1 MIYYANIL
9 DIRINMNLKKKPKS
23 GNEVPA
29 DTEKDGVTPTPA
41 EKAEEVKNAELAEN
55 AEIAAAAAAGTLENG
70 EEVSA
75 PQAADGKPPVYGDK
89 VLTKKQRQRRTA
101 LRWTLMIFGIIL
113 MSFSVYFFQTPNDV
127 TLGGIAGVALVISQ
141 LIPEPVNQY
150 LTYDVLLAIINV
162 IILIIGFIILGKQCT
177 VRTIFCSILYTGIIM
192 LFEQLEII
200 KLINEAVGNY
210 DQDGNLM
217 KTLTDQPFLEL
228 VYAILL
234 FGIGGAI
241 VFNCGS
247 SSGGTDIIA
256 LILKKF
262 TKLNVGMSLMI
273 IDMIVV
279 CVSFIT
285 FQNVTAGLF
294 CVLGLFT
301 KSFLLDGVIE
311 SIGKTK
317 YLTIITENPEKIAE
331 YILKVINHGYTM
343 YDAEGGYT
351 HKKKKVLVTVCK
363 RSEALKIKMKI
374 HQEDPT
380 SFVII
385 TDANEILGK
394 GFGGTL

>member
-1 MIYYANIL
+1 MKSK
-9 DIRINMNLKKKPKS
+9 DKENLT
-23 GNEVPA
+23 EVPEA
-29 DTEKDGVTPTPA
+29 DSAEDSAPVTEETGSA
-41 EKAEEVKNAELAEN
+41 ETAEN
-55 AEIAAAAAAGTLENG
+55 AEIAAAAAAGVLENG
-70 EEVSA
+70 EPVLC
-75 PQAADGKPPVYGDK
+75 PQVADGKPHVYGDK
-89 VLTKKQRQRRTA
+89 VLTKAQQRKRSV
-101 LRWTLMIFGIIL
+101 LRWVILIFGIIM
-113 MSFSVYFFQTPNDV
+113 MSCSVYFFQTPNDF
-127 TLGGIAGVALVISQ
+127 TLGGIAGIAVILESFIKPLAPFFTQ
-141 LIPEPVNQY
+141 GVIM
-150 LTYDVLLAIINV
+150 AIINV
-162 IILIIGFIILGKQCT
+162 ALLIIGLIILGKQCT
-177 VRTIFCSILYTGIIM
+177 VRTIFCSLFYTAFIW
-192 LFEQLEII
+192 LFEYLDVIGAI
-200 KLINEAVGNY
+200 NTAIGRVNEAGVA
-210 DQDGNLM
+210 LRS
-217 KTLTDQPFLEL
+217 LTDEPLLEL

-234 FGIGGAI
+234 FGIGGAL
-241 VFNCGS
+241 VFNCGA

-262 TKLNVGMSLMI
+262 TNINVGMALMI

-279 CVSFIT
+279 LVSFYT
-285 FQNVTAGLF
+285 FDVDKGLF
-294 CVLGLFT
+294 SVLGLFT

-374 HQEDPT
+374 HQEDPA

>member
-1 MIYYANIL
+1 M
-9 DIRINMNLKKKPKS
+9 KS
-23 GNEVPA
+23 K
-29 DTEKDGVTPTPA
+29 DKEKLAEASEAKAEDTPA
-41 EKAEEVKNAELAEN
+41 PVTEEKSDAELAEN
-55 AEIAAAAAAGTLENG
+55 AEIAAAAAAGTLESG
-70 EEVSA
+70 EPA
-75 PQAADGKPPVYGDK
+75 PSPQVADGKPVVYGDK
-89 VLTKKQRQRRTA
+89 VLTKAQQRKRSV
-101 LRWTLMIFGIIL
+101 LRWVVLICGIIM
-113 MSFSVYFFQTPNDV
+113 MSCSVYFFQTPNDF
-127 TLGGIAGVALVISQ
+127 TLGGIAGIAIILESFIKPLAPFFTQGVIM
-141 LIPEPVNQY
+141 
-150 LTYDVLLAIINV
+150 AIINV
-162 IILIIGFIILGKQCT
+162 ALLIIGLIILGKQCT
-177 VRTIFCSILYTGIIM
+177 IRTIFCSLFYTAFIW
-192 LFEQLEII
+192 LFEYLDVIGAI
-200 KLINEAVGNY
+200 NTAIGRVNEAGVA
-210 DQDGNLM
+210 LRS
-217 KTLTDQPFLEL
+217 LTDEPLLEL

-234 FGIGGAI
+234 FGIGGAL
-241 VFNCGS
+241 VFNCGA

-262 TKLNVGMSLMI
+262 TNINVGMALMI

-279 CVSFIT
+279 IISFYT
-285 FQNVTAGLF
+285 FDVDKGLF
-294 CVLGLFT
+294 SVLGLFT

-374 HQEDPT
+374 HQEDPS

>member
-1 MIYYANIL
+1 M
-9 DIRINMNLKKKPKS
+9 KS
-23 GNEVPA
+23 K
-29 DTEKDGVTPTPA
+29 DKEKLA
-41 EKAEEVKNAELAEN
+41 EASEAKAEDMPAPVTEEKSDAESAEN
-55 AEIAAAAAAGTLENG
+55 AEIAAAAATGTLESG
-70 EEVSA
+70 EPA
-75 PQAADGKPPVYGDK
+75 PNPQAADGKPVVYGDK
-89 VLTKKQRQRRTA
+89 ILTKAQQRKRSV
-101 LRWTLMIFGIIL
+101 LRWFILIFGIIM
-113 MSFSVYFFQTPNDV
+113 MSCSVYFFQTPNDF
-127 TLGGIAGVALVISQ
+127 TLGGIAGIAIILESFIKPLAPFFTQGVIM
-141 LIPEPVNQY
+141 
-150 LTYDVLLAIINV
+150 AIINV
-162 IILIIGFIILGKQCT
+162 ALLIIGLIILGKQCT
-177 VRTIFCSILYTGIIM
+177 IRTIFCSLFYTAFIW
-192 LFEQLEII
+192 LFEYLDVIGA
-200 KLINEAVGNY
+200 INTAIGNFNPVT
-210 DQDGNLM
+210 GELSR
-217 KTLTDQPFLEL
+217 TLTDEPLLEL

-234 FGIGGAI
+234 FGIGGAL
-241 VFNCGS
+241 VFNCGA

-262 TKLNVGMSLMI
+262 TNINVGMALMI

-279 CVSFIT
+279 LISFYT
-285 FQNVTAGLF
+285 FDVDKGLF
-294 CVLGLFT
+294 SVLGLFT

-374 HQEDPT
+374 HQEDPS

>member
-1 MIYYANIL
+1 
-9 DIRINMNLKKKPKS
+9 MNFNKKAKS

-29 DTEKDGVTPTPA
+29 DITEEGAPA
-41 EKAEEVKNAELAEN
+41 PVENTEVRENAEVAEN
-55 AEIAAAAAAGTLENG
+55 AEIAAAAAAGELPPQ
-70 EEVSA
+70 

-89 VLTKKQRQRRTA
+89 VLTKAQQRKRSVI
-101 LRWTLMIFGIIL
+101 RWVILIFGIVM
-113 MSFSVYFFQTPNDV
+113 MSCSVYFFQTPNDI
-127 TLGGIAGVALVISQ
+127 TLGGIAGVAVIINSF
-141 LIPEPVNQY
+141 LPDAVKVV
-150 LTYDVLLAIINV
+150 LTQGVIMAIINV
-162 IILIIGFIILGKQCT
+162 LLLILGLIILGKQCT
-177 VRTIFCSILYTGIIM
+177 VRTIFCSLFYTAFIW
-192 LFEQLEII
+192 LFEYLDII
-200 KLINEAVGNY
+200 GLINTATGRVETITNPETGEVVTQA
-210 DQDGNLM
+210 LRA
-217 KTLTDQPFLEL
+217 LTDQPLLEL

-234 FGIGGAI
+234 FGIGGAL
-241 VFNCGS
+241 VFNCGA

-262 TKLNVGMSLMI
+262 TNINVGMALMI

-279 CVSFIT
+279 CISFYTFSSVS
-285 FQNVTAGLF
+285 AGLF
-294 CVLGLFT
+294 SVLGLFT

-311 SIGKTK
+311 SMGKTK

-374 HQEDPT
+374 HNEDPT

>member
-1 MIYYANIL
+1 M
-9 DIRINMNLKKKPKS
+9 KS
-23 GNEVPA
+23 K
-29 DTEKDGVTPTPA
+29 DKEKLAEASEAKAEDTPA
-41 EKAEEVKNAELAEN
+41 PVTEEKSDAELAEN
-55 AEIAAAAAAGTLENG
+55 AEIAAAAAAGTLESG
-70 EEVSA
+70 EPAPS
-75 PQAADGKPPVYGDK
+75 PQAADGKPVVYGDK
-89 VLTKKQRQRRTA
+89 VLTKAQQRKRSV
-101 LRWTLMIFGIIL
+101 LRWVVLICGIIM
-113 MSFSVYFFQTPNDV
+113 MSCSVYFFQTPNDF
-127 TLGGIAGVALVISQ
+127 TLGGIAGIAIILESFIKPLAPFFTQGVIM
-141 LIPEPVNQY
+141 
-150 LTYDVLLAIINV
+150 AIINV
-162 IILIIGFIILGKQCT
+162 ALLIIGLIILGKQCT
-177 VRTIFCSILYTGIIM
+177 IRTIFCSLFYTAFIW
-192 LFEQLEII
+192 LFEYLDVIGAI
-200 KLINEAVGNY
+200 NTAIGRVNEAGVA
-210 DQDGNLM
+210 LRS
-217 KTLTDQPFLEL
+217 LTDEPLLEL

-234 FGIGGAI
+234 FGIGGAL
-241 VFNCGS
+241 VFNCGA

-262 TKLNVGMSLMI
+262 TNINVGMALMI

-279 CVSFIT
+279 LISFYT
-285 FQNVTAGLF
+285 FDVDKGLF
-294 CVLGLFT
+294 SVLGLFT

-374 HQEDPT
+374 HQEDPS

>member
-1 MIYYANIL
+1 MKSK
-9 DIRINMNLKKKPKS
+9 DEKNLT
-23 GNEVPA
+23 EVPEA
-29 DTEKDGVTPTPA
+29 DSAEDSAPVTEETGSA
-41 EKAEEVKNAELAEN
+41 ETAEN
-55 AEIAAAAAAGTLENG
+55 AEIAAAAAAGVLENG
-70 EEVSA
+70 EPVLC
-75 PQAADGKPPVYGDK
+75 PQVADGKPHVYGDK
-89 VLTKKQRQRRTA
+89 VLTKAQQRKRSV
-101 LRWTLMIFGIIL
+101 LRWVILIFGIIM
-113 MSFSVYFFQTPNDV
+113 MSCSVYFFQTPNDF
-127 TLGGIAGVALVISQ
+127 TLGGIAGIAVILESFIKPLAPFFTQ
-141 LIPEPVNQY
+141 GVIM
-150 LTYDVLLAIINV
+150 AIINV
-162 IILIIGFIILGKQCT
+162 ALLIIGLIILGKQCT
-177 VRTIFCSILYTGIIM
+177 VRTIFCSLFYTAFIW
-192 LFEQLEII
+192 LFEYLDVIGAI
-200 KLINEAVGNY
+200 NTAIGRVNEAGVA
-210 DQDGNLM
+210 LRS
-217 KTLTDQPFLEL
+217 LTDEPLLEL

-234 FGIGGAI
+234 FGIGGAL
-241 VFNCGS
+241 VFNCGA

-262 TKLNVGMSLMI
+262 TNINVGMALMI

-279 CVSFIT
+279 LVSFYT
-285 FQNVTAGLF
+285 FDVDKGLF
-294 CVLGLFT
+294 SVLGLFT

-374 HQEDPT
+374 HQEDPA

-385 TDANEILGK
+385 TYANEILGK

>member
-1 MIYYANIL
+1 M
-9 DIRINMNLKKKPKS
+9 KS
-23 GNEVPA
+23 K
-29 DTEKDGVTPTPA
+29 DKEKLAEASEAKAEDTPA
-41 EKAEEVKNAELAEN
+41 PVTEEKSDAKLAEN
-55 AEIAAAAAAGTLENG
+55 AEIAAAAAAGTLDNG
-70 EEVSA
+70 EPTLS
-75 PQAADGKPPVYGDK
+75 PQVADGKPVVYGDK
-89 VLTKKQRQRRTA
+89 VLTKAQQRKRSV
-101 LRWTLMIFGIIL
+101 LRWVVLICGIIM
-113 MSFSVYFFQTPNDV
+113 MSCSVYFFQTPNDF
-127 TLGGIAGVALVISQ
+127 TLGGIAGIAIILESFIKPLAPFFTQGVIM
-141 LIPEPVNQY
+141 
-150 LTYDVLLAIINV
+150 AIINV
-162 IILIIGFIILGKQCT
+162 ALLIIGLIILGKQCT
-177 VRTIFCSILYTGIIM
+177 IRTIFCSLFYTAFIW
-192 LFEQLEII
+192 LFEYLDVIGAI
-200 KLINEAVGNY
+200 NTAIGRVNEAGVA
-210 DQDGNLM
+210 LRS
-217 KTLTDQPFLEL
+217 LTDEPLLEL

-234 FGIGGAI
+234 FGIGGAL
-241 VFNCGS
+241 VFNCGA

-262 TKLNVGMSLMI
+262 TNINVGMALMI

-279 CVSFIT
+279 LISFYT
-285 FQNVTAGLF
+285 FDVDKGLF
-294 CVLGLFT
+294 SVLGLFT

-374 HQEDPT
+374 HQEDPS

>member
-1 MIYYANIL
+1 MKSK
-9 DIRINMNLKKKPKS
+9 DEKNLT
-23 GNEVPA
+23 EVPEA
-29 DTEKDGVTPTPA
+29 DSAEDSAPVTEETGSA
-41 EKAEEVKNAELAEN
+41 ETAEN
-55 AEIAAAAAAGTLENG
+55 AEIAAAAAAGVLENG
-70 EEVSA
+70 EPVLC
-75 PQAADGKPPVYGDK
+75 PQVADGKPHVYGDK
-89 VLTKKQRQRRTA
+89 VLTKTQQRKRSV
-101 LRWTLMIFGIIL
+101 LRWVILIFGIIM
-113 MSFSVYFFQTPNDV
+113 MSCSVYFFQTPNDF
-127 TLGGIAGVALVISQ
+127 TLGGIAGIAVILESFIKPLAPFFTQ
-141 LIPEPVNQY
+141 GVIM
-150 LTYDVLLAIINV
+150 AIINV
-162 IILIIGFIILGKQCT
+162 ALLIIGLIILGKQCT
-177 VRTIFCSILYTGIIM
+177 VRTIFCSLFYTAFIW
-192 LFEQLEII
+192 LFEYLDVIGAI
-200 KLINEAVGNY
+200 NTAIGRVNEAGVA
-210 DQDGNLM
+210 LRS
-217 KTLTDQPFLEL
+217 LTDEPLLEL

-234 FGIGGAI
+234 FGIGGAL
-241 VFNCGS
+241 VFNCGA

-262 TKLNVGMSLMI
+262 TNINVGMALMI

-279 CVSFIT
+279 LVSFYT
-285 FQNVTAGLF
+285 FDVDKGLF
-294 CVLGLFT
+294 SVLGLFT

-374 HQEDPT
+374 HQEDPA

>member
-1 MIYYANIL
+1 MKSK
-9 DIRINMNLKKKPKS
+9 DEKNLT
-23 GNEVPA
+23 EVPEA
-29 DTEKDGVTPTPA
+29 DSAEDSAPVTEETGSA
-41 EKAEEVKNAELAEN
+41 ETAEN
-55 AEIAAAAAAGTLENG
+55 AEIAAAAAAGVLENG
-70 EEVSA
+70 EPVLC
-75 PQAADGKPPVYGDK
+75 PQVADGKPHVYGDK
-89 VLTKKQRQRRTA
+89 VLTKAQQRKRSV
-101 LRWTLMIFGIIL
+101 LRWVILIFGIIM
-113 MSFSVYFFQTPNDV
+113 MSCSVYFFQTPNDF
-127 TLGGIAGVALVISQ
+127 TLGGIAGIAVILESFIKPLAPFFTQ
-141 LIPEPVNQY
+141 GVIM
-150 LTYDVLLAIINV
+150 AIINV
-162 IILIIGFIILGKQCT
+162 ALLIIGLIILGKQCT
-177 VRTIFCSILYTGIIM
+177 VRTIFCSLFYTAFIW
-192 LFEQLEII
+192 LFEYLDVIGAI
-200 KLINEAVGNY
+200 NTAIGRVNEAGVA
-210 DQDGNLM
+210 LRS
-217 KTLTDQPFLEL
+217 LTDEPLLEL

-234 FGIGGAI
+234 FGIGGAL
-241 VFNCGS
+241 VFNCGA

-262 TKLNVGMSLMI
+262 TNINVGMALMI
-273 IDMIVV
+273 IDMIIVL
-279 CVSFIT
+279 VSFYT
-285 FQNVTAGLF
+285 FDVDKGLF
-294 CVLGLFT
+294 SVLGLFT

-374 HQEDPT
+374 HQEDPA

>member
-1 MIYYANIL
+1 MKSK
-9 DIRINMNLKKKPKS
+9 DEKNLT
-23 GNEVPA
+23 EVPEA
-29 DTEKDGVTPTPA
+29 NSAEDSAPVTEETGSA
-41 EKAEEVKNAELAEN
+41 ETAEN
-55 AEIAAAAAAGTLENG
+55 AEIAAAAAAGVLENG
-70 EEVSA
+70 EPVLC
-75 PQAADGKPPVYGDK
+75 PQVADGKPHVYGDK
-89 VLTKKQRQRRTA
+89 VLTKAQQRKRSV
-101 LRWTLMIFGIIL
+101 LRWVILIFGIIM
-113 MSFSVYFFQTPNDV
+113 MSCSVYFFQTPNDF
-127 TLGGIAGVALVISQ
+127 TLGGIAGIAVILESFIKPLAPFFTQ
-141 LIPEPVNQY
+141 GVIM
-150 LTYDVLLAIINV
+150 AIINV
-162 IILIIGFIILGKQCT
+162 ALLIIGLIILGKQCT
-177 VRTIFCSILYTGIIM
+177 VRTIFCSLFYTAFIW
-192 LFEQLEII
+192 LFEYLDVIGAI
-200 KLINEAVGNY
+200 NTAIGRVNEAGVA
-210 DQDGNLM
+210 LRS
-217 KTLTDQPFLEL
+217 LTDEPLLEL

-234 FGIGGAI
+234 FGIGGAL
-241 VFNCGS
+241 VFNCGA

-262 TKLNVGMSLMI
+262 TNINVGMALMI

-279 CVSFIT
+279 LVSFYT
-285 FQNVTAGLF
+285 FDVDKGLF
-294 CVLGLFT
+294 SVLGLFT

-374 HQEDPT
+374 HQEDPA

>member
-1 MIYYANIL
+1 M
-9 DIRINMNLKKKPKS
+9 KS
-23 GNEVPA
+23 K
-29 DTEKDGVTPTPA
+29 DKEKLA
-41 EKAEEVKNAELAEN
+41 EASEAKAEDAPAPVTEEKSDAELAEN
-55 AEIAAAAAAGTLENG
+55 AEIAAAAAAGTLDNG
-70 EEVSA
+70 EPTLS
-75 PQAADGKPPVYGDK
+75 PQVADGKPVVYGDK
-89 VLTKKQRQRRTA
+89 VLTKAQQRKRSV
-101 LRWTLMIFGIIL
+101 LRWVILIFGIIM
-113 MSFSVYFFQTPNDV
+113 MSCSVYFFQTPNDF
-127 TLGGIAGVALVISQ
+127 TLGGIAGIAIILESFIKPLAPFFTQGVIM
-141 LIPEPVNQY
+141 
-150 LTYDVLLAIINV
+150 AIINV
-162 IILIIGFIILGKQCT
+162 ALLIIGLIILGKQCT
-177 VRTIFCSILYTGIIM
+177 IRTIFCSLFYTAFIW
-192 LFEQLEII
+192 LFEYLDVIGAI
-200 KLINEAVGNY
+200 NTAIGRVNEAGVA
-210 DQDGNLM
+210 LRS
-217 KTLTDQPFLEL
+217 LTDEPLLEL

-234 FGIGGAI
+234 FGIGGAL
-241 VFNCGS
+241 VFNCGA

-262 TKLNVGMSLMI
+262 TNINVGMALMI

-279 CVSFIT
+279 LISFYT
-285 FQNVTAGLF
+285 FDVDKGLF
-294 CVLGLFT
+294 SVLGLFT

-374 HQEDPT
+374 HQEDPS

>member
-1 MIYYANIL
+1 MKSK
-9 DIRINMNLKKKPKS
+9 DEKNLT
-23 GNEVPA
+23 EVPEA
-29 DTEKDGVTPTPA
+29 DSAEDSAPVTEETGSA
-41 EKAEEVKNAELAEN
+41 ETAEN
-55 AEIAAAAAAGTLENG
+55 AEIAAAATAGVLENG
-70 EEVSA
+70 EPVLC
-75 PQAADGKPPVYGDK
+75 PQVADGKPHVYGDK
-89 VLTKKQRQRRTA
+89 VLTKAQQRKRSV
-101 LRWTLMIFGIIL
+101 LRWVILIFGIIM
-113 MSFSVYFFQTPNDV
+113 MSCSVYFFQTPNDF
-127 TLGGIAGVALVISQ
+127 TLGGIAGIAVILESFIKPLAPFFTQ
-141 LIPEPVNQY
+141 GVIM
-150 LTYDVLLAIINV
+150 AIINV
-162 IILIIGFIILGKQCT
+162 ALLIIGLIILGKQCT
-177 VRTIFCSILYTGIIM
+177 VRTIFCSLFYTAFIW
-192 LFEQLEII
+192 LFEYLDVIGAI
-200 KLINEAVGNY
+200 NTAIGRVNEAGVA
-210 DQDGNLM
+210 LRS
-217 KTLTDQPFLEL
+217 LTDEPLLEL

-234 FGIGGAI
+234 FGIGGAL
-241 VFNCGS
+241 VFNCGA

-262 TKLNVGMSLMI
+262 TNINVGMALMI

-279 CVSFIT
+279 LVSFYT
-285 FQNVTAGLF
+285 FDVDKGLF
-294 CVLGLFT
+294 SVLGLFT

-374 HQEDPT
+374 HQEDPA

>member
-1 MIYYANIL
+1 MKSK
-9 DIRINMNLKKKPKS
+9 DEKNLT
-23 GNEVPA
+23 EVPEA
-29 DTEKDGVTPTPA
+29 DSAEDSAPVTEETGSA
-41 EKAEEVKNAELAEN
+41 ETAEN
-55 AEIAAAAAAGTLENG
+55 AEIAAAAAVGVLENG
-70 EEVSA
+70 EPVLC
-75 PQAADGKPPVYGDK
+75 PQVADGKPHVYGDK
-89 VLTKKQRQRRTA
+89 VLTKAQQRKRSV
-101 LRWTLMIFGIIL
+101 LRWVILIFGIIM
-113 MSFSVYFFQTPNDV
+113 MSCSVYFFQTPNDF
-127 TLGGIAGVALVISQ
+127 TLGGIAGIAVILESFIKPLAPFFTQ
-141 LIPEPVNQY
+141 GVIM
-150 LTYDVLLAIINV
+150 AIINV
-162 IILIIGFIILGKQCT
+162 ALLIIGLIILGKQCT
-177 VRTIFCSILYTGIIM
+177 VRTIFCSLFYTAFIW
-192 LFEQLEII
+192 LFEYLDVIGAI
-200 KLINEAVGNY
+200 NTAIGRVNEAGVA
-210 DQDGNLM
+210 LRS
-217 KTLTDQPFLEL
+217 LTDEPLLEL

-234 FGIGGAI
+234 FGIGGAL
-241 VFNCGS
+241 VFNCGA

-262 TKLNVGMSLMI
+262 TNINVGMALMI

-279 CVSFIT
+279 LVSFYT
-285 FQNVTAGLF
+285 FDVDKGLF
-294 CVLGLFT
+294 SVLGLFT

-374 HQEDPT
+374 HQEDPA

>member
-1 MIYYANIL
+1 M
-9 DIRINMNLKKKPKS
+9 KS
-23 GNEVPA
+23 K
-29 DTEKDGVTPTPA
+29 DKEKLA
-41 EKAEEVKNAELAEN
+41 EASEAKAEDAPAPVTEEKSDAELAEN
-55 AEIAAAAAAGTLENG
+55 AEIAAAAAAGTLDNG
-70 EEVSA
+70 EPTLS
-75 PQAADGKPPVYGDK
+75 PQVADGKPVVYGDK
-89 VLTKKQRQRRTA
+89 VLTKAQQRKRSV
-101 LRWTLMIFGIIL
+101 LRWVILIFGIIM
-113 MSFSVYFFQTPNDV
+113 MSCSVYFFQTPNDF
-127 TLGGIAGVALVISQ
+127 TLGGIAGIAIILESFIKPLAPFFTQGVIM
-141 LIPEPVNQY
+141 
-150 LTYDVLLAIINV
+150 AIINV
-162 IILIIGFIILGKQCT
+162 ALLIIGLIILGKQCT
-177 VRTIFCSILYTGIIM
+177 IRTIFCSLFYTAFIW
-192 LFEQLEII
+192 LFEYLDVIGAI
-200 KLINEAVGNY
+200 NTAIGRVNEAGVA
-210 DQDGNLM
+210 LRS
-217 KTLTDQPFLEL
+217 LTDEPLLEL

-234 FGIGGAI
+234 FGIGGAL
-241 VFNCGS
+241 VFNCGA

-262 TKLNVGMSLMI
+262 TNINVGMALMI

-279 CVSFIT
+279 LISFYT
-285 FQNVTAGLF
+285 FDVDKGLF
-294 CVLGLFT
+294 SVLGLFT

-374 HQEDPT
+374 HQEDP
-380 SFVII
+380 SSSVII